1 MSETTGHRVLSL
13 KRCELGVSEDPW
25 PFAEDNR
32 AAIEAHWA
40 RRKAENP
47 HFFNGQIHLLRE
59 FVIEGECLSG
69 RLLRTD
75 FKSFLF
81 WRETGERDRSVLD
94 AFGSA
99 LIRSRDGAIV
109 LGCQRAGNIN
119 AGLSYLPGGF
129 IDARDVDASG
139 LVDIRA
145 SVLREVTEETGLTP
159 ADLSV
164 GPNYLVTFCG
174 QQVSIAVEIR
184 ASCEAAPLVS
194 RIRRYLESDPSSELE
209 DVVVVRTSSDVA
221 ALAVPAYAR
230 ALLKTLLTSPPASR

>member
-1 MSETTGHRVLSL
+1 
-13 KRCELGVSEDPW
+13 
-25 PFAEDNR
+25 
-32 AAIEAHWA
+32 
-40 RRKAENP
+40 
-47 HFFNGQIHLLRE
+47 
-59 FVIEGECLSG
+59 
-69 RLLRTD
+69 
-75 FKSFLF
+75 
-81 WRETGERDRSVLD
+81 
-94 AFGSA
+94 
-99 LIRSRDGAIV
+99 
-109 LGCQRAGNIN
+109 
-119 AGLSYLPGGF
+119 LPGGF

-184 ASCEAAPLVS
+184 ANCEAAPLVS